1 MKKLL
6 ATSIIA
12 VSSMLTINACT
23 NVGAA
28 TDTTASATPMPAH
41 KDGMGMGMRGDM
53 AKLNLTDAQ
62 KAQIKAIYQQNRGD
76 KDERGTRMNEWQQ
89 KREQVQALV
98 NSKTLNTAQLNQLA
112 DAEAAQAKA
121 RFVKHVQTEH
131 AIAQVLTKEQRDKLA
146 EMRKERPEKGMHD
159 MRHPSK
165 KDGNMKPPMPNSD
178 Y

>member
-12 VSSMLTINACT
+12 VSSMLTITACT

-28 TDTTASATPMPAH
+28 TDTKAPTTPMTAH
-41 KDGMGMGMRGDM
+41 KDGMGMRGDI

-76 KDERGTRMNEWQQ
+76 KNERGARMNDWQQ
-89 KREQVQALV
+89 KREQVQTLV

-121 RFVKHVQTEH
+121 RFVKRVQTEH
-131 AIAQVLTKEQRDKLA
+131 AIAQVLTKEQRTQLT
-146 EMRKERPEKGMHD
+146 EMRKEHHQKGMHG
-159 MRHPSK
+159 MRHHGK
-165 KDGNMKPPMPNSD
+165 KDGNMKPPMTNNS

>member
-6 ATSIIA
+6 TASA
-12 VSSMLTINACT
+12 LALSSALTITACT

-28 TDTTASATPMPAH
+28 TDTTAPATPMAAH
-41 KDGMGMGMRGDM
+41 KDAMGMRGDM

-76 KDERGTRMNEWQQ
+76 KGERGARMNEWQQ

-98 NSKTLNTAQLNQLA
+98 NNKTLNTAQLNQLA

-121 RFVKHVQTEH
+121 RFVKRVQTEH

-146 EMRKERPEKGMHD
+146 EMRKERPKKGMHA
-159 MRHPSK
+159 MRHHDK
-165 KDGNMKPPMPNSD
+165 NAKANMPMNETNR
-178 Y
+178 